1 MIISE
6 KGSAHGGEMDFG
18 KILAELRQEKAAI
31 EQAIVSIE
39 KLAGAH
45 RREAPGE
52 GQAEVAPRKRG
63 RPKGSK
69 NRPPTPAANAVGGGS
84 PAV

>member
-1 MIISE
+1 
-6 KGSAHGGEMDFG
+6 MDFG

-31 EQAIVSIE
+31 EQAILSIE

-45 RREAPGE
+45 RQERLGE
-52 GQAEVAPRKRG
+52 GQTEEAPRKRG

-69 NRPPTPAANAVGGGS
+69 NRPTSPATNAVGTGS
-84 PAV
+84 QPV